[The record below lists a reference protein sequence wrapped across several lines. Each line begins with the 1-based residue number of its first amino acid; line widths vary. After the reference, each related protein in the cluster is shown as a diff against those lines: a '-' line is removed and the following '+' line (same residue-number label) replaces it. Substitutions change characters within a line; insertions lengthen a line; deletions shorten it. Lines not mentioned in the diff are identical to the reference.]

1 MNNLR
6 AYQLVDT
13 NKTATTKQLY
23 AVASHFAKLEDNF
36 SLRKVF
42 GAIFLKFNAE
52 HSDTPITMGDVSKF
66 LELKKVPV
74 KFSKL
79 VNTKAKK
86 AKPSKKPTVSKK
98 VIVAEGTVT
107 KEMLSEAEKEI
118 AQEKSQPK
126 VAKPKVHKSTTSAKP
141 KASEQSLKDFEERLK
156 SLKGRMDN
164 AEKVNNEQDLRLE
177 MIERKMDMFMAFLE
191 SE

>member
-13 NKTATTKQLY
+13 NRTATTKQLY

-42 GAIFLKFNAE
+42 GAILLKFNAE
-52 HSDTPITMGDVSKF
+52 HCDTPITMGDVSKF

-74 KFSKL
+74 KFTKL
-79 VNTKAKK
+79 VNT
-86 AKPSKKPTVSKK
+86 KKPTVSKK
-98 VIVAEGTVT
+98 VIVAKGTVT
-107 KEMLSEAEKEI
+107 KEILSKAEKEI
-118 AQEKSQPK
+118 AKEKSQPK
-126 VAKPKVHKSTTSAKP
+126 VAKP

-156 SLKGRMDN
+156 SLKGRMD
-164 AEKVNNEQDLRLE
+164 KVESHNKTQDERLE

>member
-13 NKTATTKQLY
+13 NRTATVKQLY
-23 AVASHFAKLEDNF
+23 AVAGHFAKLENNY

-42 GAIFLKFNAE
+42 GAILLKFNAE

-79 VNTKAKK
+79 VNTK
-86 AKPSKKPTVSKK
+86 KPTVSKK
-98 VIVAEGTVT
+98 VAP
-107 KEMLSEAEKEI
+107 KEKAKVENKSE
-118 AQEKSQPK
+118 
-126 VAKPKVHKSTTSAKP
+126 VKPKVSKP

-156 SLKGRMDN
+156 SLKGRVDN